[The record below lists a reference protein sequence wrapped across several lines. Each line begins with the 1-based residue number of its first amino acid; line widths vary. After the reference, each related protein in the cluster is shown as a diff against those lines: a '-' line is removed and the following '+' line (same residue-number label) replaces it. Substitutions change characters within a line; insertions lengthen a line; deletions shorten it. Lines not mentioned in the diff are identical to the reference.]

1 MRAVRE
7 MCAPEES
14 CFCRFIHL
22 KWLNTHTRMCQNAV
36 FASIILNTVI
46 YVLSEIKQL
55 RKKAVQQY
63 IGSGQLLKWQQSNI
77 PAVCHWC

>member
-22 KWLNTHTRMCQNAV
+22 KWLNTHTCMCQNAV

-55 RKKAVQQY
+55 RKKARATVY
-63 IGSGQLLKWQQSNI
+63 WIGAALKVT
-77 PAVCHWC
+77 AV